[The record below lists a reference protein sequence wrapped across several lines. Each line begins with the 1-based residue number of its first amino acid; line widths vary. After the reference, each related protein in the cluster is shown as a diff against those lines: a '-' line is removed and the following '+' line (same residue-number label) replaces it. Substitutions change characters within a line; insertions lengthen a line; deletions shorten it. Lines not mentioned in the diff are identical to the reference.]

1 MMKWYY
7 QHLALSPLSFH
18 GTPFVISLPCL
29 SITPKAEY
37 DSMVLECAGSLIA
50 PIASVI
56 GGEAFLPWLGPLLPS
71 LIGRLVC
78 LYPITH
84 YHCLLATIYC
94 VVFFFFRDLQLRS
107 FNELPW
113 IHGCVP
119 FLIAFLVHRS
129 QEIPL

>member
-29 SITPKAEY
+29 SIPPKAEY

-84 YHCLLATIYC
+84 YHRLLATIYC
-94 VVFFFFRDLQLRS
+94 VIINCFFFFVI
-107 FNELPW
+107 FNC
-113 IHGCVP
+113 I
-119 FLIAFLVHRS
+119 I
-129 QEIPL
+129 